1 MKKLFIMG
9 LAAMGLAL
17 TACNS
22 DETVEMAKGNAIGFK
37 TFVNNSTRATDT
49 EESNFTAFKV
59 WGKMSKD
66 NQTGTPFDGVEVSK
80 DAKKGWIYTTP
91 VYWENGYSYSFVA
104 LAPVDAFTMTA
115 PNAYQNYGSIAFNN
129 YAKEGETDLVY
140 AAKDCGKVTVAAN
153 TCPNAVDLTF
163 NHMLA
168 RVRFQFKNAMDDGST
183 LTVTDVK
190 ITNAYKSGTAELKA
204 VFDDLKWV
212 VPDEATDEATGELA
226 FDDAT
231 TTQFAQNASCVTGH
245 KYMIPAPQAK
255 VYKVTFKVTR
265 THNGVTDK
273 YTHTV
278 DLPETAMKPGMSYQF
293 TAEFTH
299 ENINPD
305 QVLCPIKFTATV
317 NSWGT
322 TWPDNALVVKKP
334 ATGI

>member
-17 TACNS
+17 TAWNS

-59 WGKMSKD
+59 WGLMNDGK
-66 NQTGTPFDGVEVSK
+66 QTGTPFVGKEVT
-80 DAKKGWIYTTP
+80 KGAGGWSYQTP
-91 VYWENGYSYSFVA
+91 VYWEKGYAYSFVA
-104 LAPVDAFTMTA
+104 LAPNDAYEFTA
-115 PNAYQNYGSIAFNN
+115 PTAINTWGSLTFDNGA
-129 YAKEGETDLVY
+129 GETDLIY
-140 AAKDCGKVTVAAN
+140 ATAKQETVAAN
-153 TCPNAVDLTF
+153 VCPNAVDLTF
-163 NHMLA
+163 NHMLS

-204 VFDDLKWV
+204 VFNDLKW

-226 FDDAT
+226 FDNAT
-231 TTQFAQNASCVTGH
+231 TTQFAQNASCETGH
-245 KYMIPAPQAK
+245 KYMIPATEAYQ
-255 VYKVTFKVTR
+255 VTFKVTR
-265 THNGVTDK
+265 IHNGVTDE

-278 DLPETAMKPGMSYQF
+278 DLPETAMQPGKSYQF

-299 ENINPD
+299 ENINPH
-305 QVLCPIKFTATV
+305 QVLCQIKFNPTV
-317 NSWGT
+317 AEWGT
-322 TWPDNALVVKKP
+322 WSDVKKP
-334 ATGI
+334 AASK